1 MSVYG
6 QGSRY
11 GSRPLAQ
18 MKLQYC
24 EGHVLGQVY
33 SAVRG
38 YVWRD
43 KVTPPLLSTLNTT
56 FKMSVMKFQQ
66 NTLQFYGTVITEAD
80 TLHIEPLVQLG
91 PVQTTNKVAG
101 VVTMRRPIVSLSYL
115 DSQCLRLQSFLQT
128 RIS

>member
-1 MSVYG
+1 MKNISWCPCLKVRVNFIPRRNYAAHFTVIFSDNCALQVSVYG

-43 KVTPPLLSTLNTT
+43 KVTLPLLSIMNTM
-56 FKMSVMKFQQ
+56 F
-66 NTLQFYGTVITEAD
+66 
-80 TLHIEPLVQLG
+80 
-91 PVQTTNKVAG
+91 
-101 VVTMRRPIVSLSYL
+101 
-115 DSQCLRLQSFLQT
+115 
-128 RIS
+128 

>member
-38 YVWRD
+38 YVWKD
-43 KVTPPLLSTLNTT
+43 KVTLPLLSIMNTM
-56 FKMSVMKFQQ
+56 F
-66 NTLQFYGTVITEAD
+66 
-80 TLHIEPLVQLG
+80 
-91 PVQTTNKVAG
+91 
-101 VVTMRRPIVSLSYL
+101 
-115 DSQCLRLQSFLQT
+115 
-128 RIS
+128 

>member
-11 GSRPLAQ
+11 GSRSLAQ

-38 YVWRD
+38 YVWKD
-43 KVTPPLLSTLNTT
+43 KVTLPLLSIMNT
-56 FKMSVMKFQQ
+56 MLYASCS
-66 NTLQFYGTVITEAD
+66 
-80 TLHIEPLVQLG
+80 
-91 PVQTTNKVAG
+91 NK
-101 VVTMRRPIVSLSYL
+101 IL
-115 DSQCLRLQSFLQT
+115 
-128 RIS
+128 

>member
-11 GSRPLAQ
+11 GSRSLAQ

-43 KVTPPLLSTLNTT
+43 KVTLP
-56 FKMSVMKFQQ
+56 
-66 NTLQFYGTVITEAD
+66 
-80 TLHIEPLVQLG
+80 
-91 PVQTTNKVAG
+91 
-101 VVTMRRPIVSLSYL
+101 
-115 DSQCLRLQSFLQT
+115 
-128 RIS
+128 

>member
-1 MSVYG
+1 MFGKDFTLCLIMSPFQLDPILSGGAGVKVSSALSSALIIFSDNCALQVSVYG

-43 KVTPPLLSTLNTT
+43 KVTLPLLSIMNT
-56 FKMSVMKFQQ
+56 MV
-66 NTLQFYGTVITEAD
+66 
-80 TLHIEPLVQLG
+80 
-91 PVQTTNKVAG
+91 
-101 VVTMRRPIVSLSYL
+101 
-115 DSQCLRLQSFLQT
+115 
-128 RIS
+128 

>member
-1 MSVYG
+1 MFGASSHYEHNGNVTCNVHVHDEV
-6 QGSRY
+6 
-11 GSRPLAQ
+11 PL
-18 MKLQYC
+18 
-24 EGHVLGQVY
+24 
-33 SAVRG
+33 
-38 YVWRD
+38 
-43 KVTPPLLSTLNTT
+43 
-56 FKMSVMKFQQ
+56 

-101 VVTMRRPIVSLSYL
+101 VVTMLRPIVSLSYL